1 MSNLLNFNF
10 QSNSI
15 RTFTDE
21 NQEAWFCGVDG
32 CNVLGYTNS
41 RKTLADHCK
50 EKGVTFRYTLTKGGE
65 QSLGYINEPNL
76 FRLIIKSK
84 KPEAEQ
90 FESWVME
97 EVLPSIRKTGSYS
110 IEEPKYSKMS
120 PEQQKVIES
129 AIRQRAHVLA
139 TLVQPM
145 YEHHMRTGKIV
156 FKTHDDVQKWYPQ
169 DDPYLSPR
177 AGIKLDPIEFPNMNT
192 GNYPNDPHQQF
203 SYESWIKMVHAQ
215 KSPIFKL
222 VQQLEKQGYDVTTV
236 WEEYALLG
244 DLLSRMNQSF
254 TFFRDHCSRPHT
266 ISFAPPGS
274 KARKSGKRLFV

>member
-1 MSNLLNFNF
+1 MNAQLCIGSSNIRQFEGLYSLNDLHVASGGDPIQKPVFFLRNDKTKELANEINKGA
-10 QSNSI
+10 NSHLSIKTI
-15 RTFTDE
+15 R
-21 NQEAWFCGVDG
+21 GVNG
-32 CNVLGYTNS
+32 GS
-41 RKTLADHCK
+41 FGCK
-50 EKGVTFRYTLTKGGE
+50 EIVYAYAMWISPAFMLKVIRAYDSLNTK
-65 QSLGYINEPNL
+65 
-76 FRLIIKSK
+76 
-84 KPEAEQ
+84 
-90 FESWVME
+90 
-97 EVLPSIRKTGSYS
+97 EV